1 MSISDDWSTFA
12 PRRTLH
18 ECVDWNEQKRRVRDI
33 FKLVAL
39 YTSAWIEIVQQHP
52 CSTCQEVALYTSA
65 WIEMFP
71 MPYRCT
77 YLSVALYTSAWIE
90 MISRKTS
97 HRFEKVALYT
107 SAWIEINKAKL
118 NQDFTPSRTLHE
130 CVDWNT
136 DQNGEKKSDF
146 GRTLHECVDWNN
158 RLKVSQR

>member
-1 MSISDDWSTFA
+1 MIYR

-18 ECVDWNEQKRRVRDI
+18 ECVDWNVHGVGDVTISVIVALYTSAWIEISLHSPEPLQCG
-33 FKLVAL
+33 VAL
-39 YTSAWIEIVQQHP
+39 YTSAWIEIVQHFNF
-52 CSTCQEVALYTSA
+52 SA
-65 WIEMFP
+65 FHI
-71 MPYRCT
+71 
-77 YLSVALYTSAWIE
+77 
-90 MISRKTS
+90 
-97 HRFEKVALYT
+97 VALYT